1 MNNNT
6 TDDAPR
12 WYAIRT
18 HPRQETRAEEN
29 LKAWNVETF
38 APRIRERHY
47 SYGTYVPK
55 IKHLFPRYIFAR
67 FKGHEMFHKVSF
79 TRGVEYIVGFGGQ
92 LTPVED
98 EIIEVIRM
106 RVADDGFIHLGEQ
119 FRTGDRVVIKEGPLK
134 NFVGIFEREVKQEDR
149 VMILLTAMS
158 YQNHVVLDRD
168 IVSNARTAG
177 QNA

>member
-6 TDDAPR
+6 PDDVPC

-18 HPRQETRAEEN
+18 HARQETRAEEN
-29 LKAWNVETF
+29 LRSWNVETF
-38 APRIRERHY
+38 APRIRERRY
-47 SYGTYVPK
+47 SHGTYVPK

-67 FKGHEMFHKVSF
+67 FKGDEMFHKVTF
-79 TRGVEYIVGFGGQ
+79 TRGVEYIVGFGGK

-106 RVADDGFIHLGEQ
+106 RVADDGFVRLGEQ

-134 NFVGIFEREVKQEDR
+134 NFVGIFEREVKQDDR

-168 IVSNARTAG
+168 IVRNARTAN
-177 QNA
+177 QSA